1 MRRYLLAA
9 ALLACFT
16 NVHAAFQVPGF
27 ELVQTAPVETTLKSD
42 DLRGPI
48 EVWTEL
54 FDNAKSEI
62 CIGQFYVASVP
73 GAPFEK
79 VIERL
84 EAAGK
89 RGVKIRFLIDKKGIS
104 GLSEKS
110 TVERLRAIP
119 NLEMRVLDV
128 GQLTGNG
135 IIHAKYM
142 TVDRSVAFVGSQN
155 FDWRAFTHIHETGL
169 RITDARIA
177 GQVQAIFEQDWAAQA
192 ALAAGKA
199 VAPLQAKAP
208 ILVNAPTIAAGAY
221 AIPPNASFLVASPA
235 AYNPAGV
242 ADSETVLPALLAD
255 AKQEIR
261 VSMLDYAPLSYGPN
275 GTRPFYPVIDN
286 ALRAAATR
294 GVKVRLLVSNWNL
307 EKPAIQHLK
316 SLAMLPN
323 VEVRIVTIPK
333 ASTGFVPF
341 ARVWHSKTLVID
353 GKLAWVGTSNWAGG
367 YFDLSRNME
376 VVMRNEAMAKRL
388 YALQEQAWSSQ
399 YAAPLE
405 VNKDYPKPNKGKEE

>member
-9 ALLACFT
+9 ALAGCFASA
-16 NVHAAFQVPGF
+16 HAAFQVPGF
-27 ELVQTAPVETTLKSD
+27 ELVQTAPVETTLKSE

-79 VIERL
+79 VIDRL

-89 RGVKIRFLIDKKGIS
+89 RGVKIRFLIDKKGVS
-104 GLSEKS
+104 GLSEKA

-128 GQLTGNG
+128 NQLTGNG
-135 IIHAKYM
+135 IIHAKYL
-142 TVDRSVAFVGSQN
+142 TVDRSIAFVGSQN

-169 RITDARIA
+169 RITDAKVA
-177 GQVQAIFEQDWAAQA
+177 AQVQAVFDQDWNAQA
-192 ALAAGKA
+192 ALAAGKT
-199 VAPLQAKAP
+199 VAPLQAKAAVASAMP
-208 ILVNAPTIAAGAY
+208 AE
-221 AIPPNASFLVASPA
+221 ASFLVASPA
-235 AYNPAGV
+235 AYNPVGV

-261 VSMLDYAPLSYGPN
+261 VSMLDYAPLSYGPG
-275 GTRPFYPVIDN
+275 GTRPFYAVVDN

-294 GVKVRLLVSNWNL
+294 GVKVKLMVSNWNT
-307 EKPAIQHLK
+307 EKPAINHLK

-323 VEVRIVTIPK
+323 VEIRIVTLPK
-333 ASTGFVPF
+333 ASTGFIPF
-341 ARVWHSKTLVID
+341 ARVWHSKTMVID

-367 YFDLSRNME
+367 YFDLSRNLE

-388 YALQEQAWSSQ
+388 TAVQEQAWTSP
-399 YAAPLE
+399 YAQPID
-405 VNKDYPKPNKGKEE
+405 VNKDYPKPSKGKEE